1 MKTEKYKCMDGQ
13 AEVKINNLKVEYSV
27 GFVYVRI

>member
-13 AEVKINNLKVEYSV
+13 AEVKINTLKVDYSV
-27 GFVYVRI
+27 GFAYVRI